1 MRPPIIRAPGHGKA
15 LQAALSTGILQ
26 ASGKIS
32 SSDFVRWTSTE
43 WYVCEIY
50 HLKYFEY
57 LYAFKISIPFYSSAR
72 VFDIYPR
79 KGAILVGS
87 DADIIVLNPDS
98 SFKISSATHHS
109 QSDTNVYEG
118 RKGKGKIEVTI
129 AGGKIVWENEELK
142 VVPGSGKS

>member
-43 WYVCEIY
+43 C
-50 HLKYFEY
+50 
-57 LYAFKISIPFYSSAR
+57 AR